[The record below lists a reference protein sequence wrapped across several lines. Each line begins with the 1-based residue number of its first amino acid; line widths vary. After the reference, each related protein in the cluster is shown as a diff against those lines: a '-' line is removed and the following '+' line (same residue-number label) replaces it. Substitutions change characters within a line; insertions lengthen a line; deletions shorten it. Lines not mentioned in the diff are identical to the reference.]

1 MVSGAS
7 VRHYSLEFLA
17 NADPMAD
24 VFNVIA
30 GTAIIASG
38 ATYVA
43 AIIPFCILAIYFIQS
58 YYLRTSRQMRHL
70 DLETKAPLYRLF
82 TETAAG
88 IVTVRAFGWT
98 DYLKRE
104 HLRHLDHSQKPYY
117 MMYCIQRWL
126 NVVMDLF
133 VAAVATIL
141 VGLALGISGSAT
153 QGSIGL
159 AMLNVMQFNQ
169 SLSMLINSWTGLE
182 TSLGAIARLK
192 SFLADTQ
199 SEEGSSSASENQT
212 LPPADWPQRGHI
224 KIDHVTARYNP
235 NDTET
240 HPALQD
246 VTLELQPGDNVL
258 IIGRTG
264 SGKSSLLLTLL
275 HLLELD
281 SGTITIDGLD
291 IAHMPRQALR
301 ERILSIPQDP
311 LRLPGSIRYNLSST
325 TTTSTSP
332 LSSSAMEQA
341 LSRVGLWDMLSSRG
355 GLDADMS
362 DLNLSGGQK
371 QLFALARAI
380 LVARARKRSGG
391 GVVLLDEPT
400 SAMDGEMGVDVGRIV
415 REEFA
420 GYTVVTVSHRLEGM
434 GEADVVVR
442 MDGGRVVEV
451 TRKGG

>member
-1 MVSGAS
+1 
-7 VRHYSLEFLA
+7 
-17 NADPMAD
+17 MAD
-24 VFNVIA
+24 VFNVIG

-98 DYLKRE
+98 EYLKSE
-104 HLRHLDHSQKPYY
+104 NLRHLNHSQKPYY

-141 VGLALGISGSAT
+141 VSLALGVSGSAT

-199 SEEGSSSASENQT
+199 SEGSSSTSQENQA
-212 LPPADWPQRGHI
+212 PPADWPQRGHI
-224 KIDHVTARYNP
+224 KIDHLTARYNP
-235 NDTET
+235 NDTEAR
-240 HPALQD
+240 PALRD
-246 VTLELQPGDNVL
+246 VTLKLQPGDNAL

-275 HLLELD
+275 HLLELE
-281 SGTITIDGLD
+281 SGTITIDDLN
-291 IAHMPRQALR
+291 IAHMPRKALR

-311 LRLPGSIRYNLSST
+311 LRLPGSVRYNLSST
-325 TTTSTSP
+325 STSTSP

-355 GLDADMS
+355 GLDADME
-362 DLNLSGGQK
+362 DLKLSGGQK

-400 SAMDGEMGVDVGRIV
+400 SGMDGEMGVDVGRIV
-415 REEFA
+415 REEFG

>member
-7 VRHYSLEFLA
+7 VRYCPLKFLA
-17 NADPMAD
+17 NGDSMAD
-24 VFNVIA
+24 VFNVIG

-43 AIIPFCILAIYFIQS
+43 AIIPLCILAIYLIQG
-58 YYLRTSRQMRHL
+58 YYLRTSRQMRYL
-70 DLETKAPLYRLF
+70 DLETKTPLYRLF

-88 IVTVRAFGWT
+88 IITVRAFGWVE
-98 DYLKRE
+98 YLKRE
-104 HLRHLDHSQKPYY
+104 NLRHLDRSQKPYY

-133 VAAVATIL
+133 VAGVAIIL

-182 TSLGAIARLK
+182 TSLGAIARIK
-192 SFLADTQ
+192 SFLVDTP
-199 SEEGSSSASENQT
+199 SEGSSASESQT
-212 LPPADWPQRGHI
+212 SPADWPQRGHI
-224 KIDHVTARYNP
+224 KIDNVTARYNL
-235 NDTET
+235 NDAEAR
-240 HPALQD
+240 PALQD
-246 VTLELQPGDNVL
+246 ATLELQPGENVL
-258 IIGRTG
+258 VIGRTG
-264 SGKSSLLLTLL
+264 SGKSSFLLTLL
-275 HLLELD
+275 HLLELE
-281 SGTITIDGLD
+281 SGAITIDDLD

-301 ERILSIPQDP
+301 GGILSIPQDP
-311 LRLPGSIRYNLSST
+311 LRLPGSVRYNLSST
-325 TTTSTSP
+325 FTSP
-332 LSSSAMEQA
+332 TSSSDMEQV

-355 GLDADMS
+355 GLDTDME
-362 DLNLSGGQK
+362 DLKLSGGQR

-380 LVARARKRSGG
+380 LVARTRKRSG

-400 SAMDGEMGVDVGRIV
+400 SGMDGEMGVNMGLVV
-415 REEFA
+415 REEFR
-420 GYTVVTVSHRLEGM
+420 GYTVITVSHRLEGM

-451 TRKGG
+451 TRKDG